1 MINHEQINHLNIN
14 KEYTNS
20 KKNNLH
26 GNAIY
31 SISTKYRLK
40 CITFVYYKNHDKW
53 FLIIINIMF
62 YKGNYHL
69 VI

>member
-20 KKNNLH
+20 KKNKLH

-40 CITFVYYKNHDKW
+40 CITFVYYKNHDK
-53 FLIIINIMF
+53 
-62 YKGNYHL
+62 
-69 VI
+69 